1 MLSLLDW
8 TEGEHCF
15 KKSIEEMNRLD
26 DYKKYKISLPLV
38 NLASCYY
45 LNGDYTEAETLL
57 LEGLADRVEEFGKDD
72 QESFM

>member
-1 MLSLLDW
+1 
-8 TEGEHCF
+8 
-15 KKSIEEMNRLD
+15 MNRLD